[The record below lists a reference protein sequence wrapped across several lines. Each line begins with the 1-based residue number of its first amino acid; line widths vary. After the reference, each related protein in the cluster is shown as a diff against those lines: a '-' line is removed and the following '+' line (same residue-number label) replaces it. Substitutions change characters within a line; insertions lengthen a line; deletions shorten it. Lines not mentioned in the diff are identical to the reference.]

1 MPPWQI
7 ILTVVGGVV
16 AITGLIRVMLTDLK
30 RELRGEISELKG
42 EIKDVR
48 GEVKDVRAAVYS
60 LEIRFASFEGRYG
73 RIPTNPP
80 EAPAE

>member
-7 ILTVVGGVV
+7 ILTVIGGVV

-30 RELRGEISELKG
+30 RELRGEISELRG

-48 GEVKDVRAAVYS
+48 GELKDVRSAVHG
-60 LEIRFASFEGRYG
+60 LEVRFASFEGRYG
-73 RIPTNPP
+73 RFSSTPP